1 MIRLSRAALETLNG
15 LIDQMG
21 AEMAAMNVET
31 FMATKARIDATV
43 SAKHP
48 EVTQEQAYDAI
59 GPLIDARLTT

>member
-1 MIRLSRAALETLNG
+1 
-15 LIDQMG
+15 MG